1 MKASLIGNTQL
12 ALSISRRVDG
22 PAAAEIFA
30 VCRPD
35 SSRAGNIAAQAA
47 QVHEGIRE
55 LMKEEGGRPAHVVRE
70 WVHFRNIRQD
80 LAAFLAAM
88 KRAQGGSAE
97 WEHFRPASIFVE
109 QPPLDPASHIE
120 VSFHAVIPRHGDPQA
135 LASLDAGRACSCTGC
150 LPPSVRLLRLGRTT
164 HLFAAGICGPTG
176 DVFDEAYGMYEAAA
190 ALLRRAGMDFGHV
203 VRTWIYLRD
212 IGRDYAEF
220 NRARRSFYGRA
231 GLELFPASTGIGG
244 GCAAAGHN
252 LLMALHAAGSPHPV
266 GMTAMHTPTLN
277 EAASY
282 GSDFSRGVRLADG
295 NKIALLISGTASVD
309 ELGRTAHEGDL
320 AGQLERM
327 LENVSTLLAAQ
338 GASFE
343 QVVSL
348 TTYLKDPA
356 GAPALLDALRRRRLD
371 NIPNVLVQAV
381 VCRPDLLCEMEAA
394 AALPLPC

>member
-1 MKASLIGNTQL
+1 MCL
-12 ALSISRRVDG
+12 SRRADG
-22 PAAAEIFA
+22 PFAAEIFG

-35 SSRAGNIAAQAA
+35 PSKAGDIAAQAA
-47 QVHEGIRE
+47 QVHEGMRG
-55 LMKEEGGRPAHVVRE
+55 LLKSAGGLPAHVVRE
-70 WVHFRNIRQD
+70 WVHFRNVRQD
-80 LAAFLAAM
+80 LAAFLEARE
-88 KRAQGGSAE
+88 RAQGGSAE
-97 WEHFRPASIFVE
+97 WEHLRPASIFVE
-109 QPPLDPASHIE
+109 QPPLDPASHVE
-120 VSFHAVIPRHGDPQA
+120 VSFHAVIPRNGDPPA
-135 LASLDAGRACSCTGC
+135 PASLDADRACSCTGC
-150 LPPSVRLLRLGRTT
+150 LPPAVRLLRLGRTL
-164 HLFAAGICGPTG
+164 HLFAAGICGPPG
-176 DVFDEAYGMYEAAA
+176 DLFDEAYGMYEAAA

-266 GMTAMHTPTLN
+266 GMTALHTPTLN

-282 GSDFSRGVRLADG
+282 GSDFSRGVSFADG
-295 NKIALLISGTASVD
+295 NKISLLISGTASVD
-309 ELGRTAHEGDL
+309 ERGRTAHEGDL

-327 LENVSTLLAAQ
+327 LENVSTLLAGQ

-356 GAPALLDALRRRRLD
+356 GAPALLAALRRRGLE

-394 AALPLPC
+394 AVLPLPC